1 MMHGYKKFIAHA
13 FGQVGPQGLSSS
25 LPAGARRKE
34 IGSRYISPHTNR
46 GVQFVLFVTEQ
57 YRSMKEWKMVN
68 FKLGETNVKMK

>member
-1 MMHGYKKFIAHA
+1 MTHGDRKIIIHA
-13 FGQVGPQGLSSS
+13 FGQVGPQGLFTSH
-25 LPAGARRKE
+25 PAGARREE
-34 IGSRYISPHTNR
+34 IGSPYIPPHASR

>member
-1 MMHGYKKFIAHA
+1 M
-13 FGQVGPQGLSSS
+13 LSAKLVPRVS
-25 LPAGARRKE
+25 LLP
-34 IGSRYISPHTNR
+34 SPLEREEKRLAPGTFHHTLIVVSLNR